1 MNEKKTNSK
10 IVFDSIRSSLNALD
24 RDEAQAV
31 ALLLIDH
38 FHGLSL
44 TAILAGKEIE
54 PKDFSPFISRLNK
67 HEPVQYVL
75 GYTHFF
81 SRIFL
86 VNPSVL
92 IPRPETELL
101 VYEIMKESNHSPTIL
116 DVGTGSGCIA
126 ITLKLEMP
134 QAKVHALEV
143 SAEALQTAQ
152 HNAQK
157 LGATIQFFH
166 ADFLTDPFDIEPV
179 DILVSNPPYIAQSE
193 KRQMK
198 ENVWQYE
205 PHRALFVP
213 DENPLLFY
221 KAIAEKSN
229 QLLKP
234 GGKIFVEINERL
246 GEEVKKIFE
255 HRGFVNIK
263 MVKDLD
269 GKNRV
274 VVAQRY

>member
-24 RDEAQAV
+24 RDEAQVV
-31 ALLLIDH
+31 ALLLMDY
-38 FHGLSL
+38 FYGLSL
-44 TAILAGKEIE
+44 TAILAGENVT
-54 PKDFSPFISRLNK
+54 PKDFSPLISRLNR
-67 HEPVQYVL
+67 HEPIQYVL
-75 GYTHFF
+75 GRTHFF
-81 SRIFL
+81 NRIFS
-86 VNPSVL
+86 VNSSVL

-101 VYEIMKESNHSPTIL
+101 IEEILNENDPSSAIL

-126 ITLKLEMP
+126 ITLKLEMV
-134 QAKVHALEV
+134 QAKVYALDV

-157 LGATIQFFH
+157 LGATVQFFR
-166 ADFLTDPFDIEPV
+166 ADFLTDRFDMEPV

-193 KRQMK
+193 KILMK
-198 ENVWQYE
+198 ENVWQHE

-255 HRGFVNIK
+255 HHGLVNIK